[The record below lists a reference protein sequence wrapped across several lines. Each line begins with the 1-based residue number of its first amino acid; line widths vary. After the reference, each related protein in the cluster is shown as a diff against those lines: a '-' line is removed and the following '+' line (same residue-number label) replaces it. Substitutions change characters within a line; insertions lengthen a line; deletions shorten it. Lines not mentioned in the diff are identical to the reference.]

1 MITLAMKLV
10 YKIQCPQ
17 PHSIWIIV
25 TVTNPPHKPIIGNNP
40 LLRRSRG
47 GGRRKWPFG
56 ALVLDEAVPHFLLN
70 LVNCALWSGLFIIGD
85 DLDLHRV
92 AVRGGGRSGFG
103 GDGWGKG
110 CCWWTKKVTSV
121 LPWKWLLEEREWG
134 LGFFHWF
141 WVIVGKQVR
150 NGSCGCVENEELHCC
165 L

>member
-70 LVNCALWSGLFIIGD
+70 LVNDALWSGFFIITIATV
-85 DLDLHRV
+85 LDLHRLG
-92 AVRGGGRSGFG
+92 VRGGGLGGGRRRGEGGEEDGEVAVGVVEGGVDLVEMGGVVSG
-103 GDGWGKG
+103 W
-110 CCWWTKKVTSV
+110 
-121 LPWKWLLEEREWG
+121 R
-134 LGFFHWF
+134 
-141 WVIVGKQVR
+141 
-150 NGSCGCVENEELHCC
+150 
-165 L
+165 